1 MIDKTST
8 NKARA
13 LYYGLL
19 SKFLVYSTEA
29 NRFEG
34 VDDALAV
41 IGTNP
46 LDEHS
51 GAAAKRVLTTLD
63 TQGTQPLIEE
73 YDALFHAFVGRV
85 IRTSASF
92 YEEGHEAGKKL
103 VEVRGFIAK
112 TKIRRN
118 EATFKDNEDTLPF
131 LLTFMHD
138 LVALSVEGQKE
149 YDNIQHCLFD
159 QIINP
164 FVDDVIESLFTHD
177 KSDAYKDVAILLNAF
192 MEFERL
198 YFEIPKLPKK
208 EAKKTKRELEE
219 EQEMQ
224 RRAANKAKRD
234 AQRAAKASCES
245 GACDA

>member
-19 SKFLVYSTEA
+19 SKLLVYSTA
-29 NRFEG
+29 TDRFAG
-34 VDDALAV
+34 VDDALAI

-46 LDEHS
+46 LDDHS
-51 GAAAKRVLTTLD
+51 GAAAQRLLLVLD
-63 TQGTQPLIEE
+63 THGTEALTQE
-73 YDALFHAFVGRV
+73 YDALFHAFVGKV
-85 IRTSASF
+85 IRTSAS
-92 YEEGHEAGKKL
+92 YYDEGIEAGKKL

-131 LLTFMHD
+131 LLSFMHE
-138 LVALSVEGQKE
+138 LVELSSAGHKE
-149 YDNIQHCLFD
+149 YDTIQHCLFE

-164 FVDDVIESLFTHD
+164 FVDDVIEGLFNHD
-177 KSDAYKDVAILLNAF
+177 KSDAYKEVAILLNAF

-198 YFEIPKLPKK
+198 YFEVPKLPKK
-208 EAKKTKRELEE
+208 EAKKTKQELAD

-234 AQRAAKASCES
+234 AQSSACES
-245 GACDA
+245 GACGM